1 MPPTTAPA
9 VPTDP
14 SVASRRTRLRLAAG
28 GALLLALSVA
38 ALALPVLDPAGVRSW
53 VRAVGPAAA
62 VLFVLGHAVVTVAPF
77 PRTVFTLSAGL
88 LFGPVLGVALS
99 LTGTTLS
106 ALLAFVLVRAAGR
119 DVVAPWL
126 DRGALRRIDA
136 RLGARGWSAI
146 ASLRLIPAVPFSLL
160 NYASALSSMRLRQF
174 LAGTAV
180 GIIPGSVAVV
190 LLGDALTGTTSSTL
204 IAVSVLCAA
213 VGVVG
218 LIVDARTPL
227 RTQ

>member
-1 MPPTTAPA
+1 MLAAPPGTSAA
-9 VPTDP
+9 
-14 SVASRRTRLRLAAG
+14 RRTKTWARLVAC
-28 GALLLALSVA
+28 GALLLALGIAV
-38 ALALPVLDPAGVRSW
+38 LALPVLDPAGVRSW

-99 LTGTTLS
+99 LGGTTVS
-106 ALLAFVLVRAAGR
+106 ALLAFVLVRTAGR

-126 DRGALRRIDA
+126 HRGSLRRIDA
-136 RLGARGWSAI
+136 RLGARGWPAV

-174 LAGTAV
+174 LVGTAV
-180 GIIPGSVAVV
+180 GIVPGSVAVV

-204 IAVSVLCAA
+204 IGVSVLCAA

-218 LIVDARTPL
+218 LLVDARTPL